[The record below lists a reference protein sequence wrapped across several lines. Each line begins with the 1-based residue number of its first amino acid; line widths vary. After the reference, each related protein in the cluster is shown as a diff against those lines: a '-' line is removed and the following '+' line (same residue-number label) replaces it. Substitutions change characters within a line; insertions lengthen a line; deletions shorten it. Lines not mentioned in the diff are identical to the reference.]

1 MGERADG
8 LIGLV
13 INENG
18 RIPEAEKT
26 FRHYESVLYAF
37 YNRELTI
44 NSSDVVTALQ
54 DCDDLLQI
62 SDYLGCT
69 SLVCKPIEIALFRH
83 GQSLFPWIQKTPHLY
98 IELASRIRSEILFR
112 ECMIHLVGNWGVLR
126 NNPQVSKRLR
136 LLPGMRA
143 LIEKYHRALL
153 KKGEELELV
162 VMACYPGDMASPSD
176 DLPIKREAYAR
187 DILIWMALTFFRH
200 WLAHRLLSNKGR
212 HAPDSGYELYK
223 QLGTGGEAYMDRLV
237 ILQFH
242 KKFPVTS
249 KALNVLGAHV
259 DEIKDVVVDM
269 VRKHGILKSE
279 CSLDLQRFPVPYLTC
294 TEFKTAD
301 LPWLKEAASAAVP
314 AKREYEPG
322 GNDIAREN
330 LEAAK
335 RLQARRSA
343 SMSEHAEGESEGEDG
358 E

>member
-8 LIGLV
+8 LTGLIV
-13 INENG
+13 NENG
-18 RIPEAEKT
+18 RIPQAETT

-44 NSSDVVTALQ
+44 DSSDVPSALQ

-69 SLVCKPIEIALFRH
+69 SLFCKPIEVALFKH
-83 GQSLFPWIQKTPHLY
+83 GQALFPWIQKAPHLY
-98 IELASRIRSEILFR
+98 IEFASRIRSEIMFR
-112 ECMIHLVGNWGVLR
+112 ECMIHLVGNWGVIK
-126 NNPQVSKRLR
+126 NNPQVSKRIR
-136 LLPGMRA
+136 LLPGLRA

-153 KKGEELELV
+153 KKGEKLELAI
-162 VMACYPGDMASPSD
+162 MAQYPGGIATPSE

-200 WLAHRLLSNKGR
+200 WLTQRLLLNKGR

-223 QLGTGGEAYMDRLV
+223 QLSVGGEEYMDRTV
-237 ILQFH
+237 MVQFH
-242 KKFPVTS
+242 SKFPMTK
-249 KALNVLGAHV
+249 KALNVLSAHV
-259 DEIKDVVVDM
+259 TEIKSFVAKM
-269 VRKHGILKSE
+269 VQEHGILGSE
-279 CSLDLQRFPVPYLTC
+279 CALDLQRFPVQYLTC
-294 TEFKTAD
+294 TEFKTED
-301 LPWLKEAASAAVP
+301 LPWLKEAAVPAVP

-335 RLQARRSA
+335 KFQAKSA
-343 SMSEHAEGESEGEDG
+343 SMSESRGEESEEDDDD
-358 E
+358 